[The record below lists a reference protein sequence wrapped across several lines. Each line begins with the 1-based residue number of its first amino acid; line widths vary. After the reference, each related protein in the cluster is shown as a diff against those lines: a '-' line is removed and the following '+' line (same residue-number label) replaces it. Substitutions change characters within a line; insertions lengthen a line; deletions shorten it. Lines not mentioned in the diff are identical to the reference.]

1 MRKWRLATACRFRA
15 HTIEE
20 IRLVDAAGQRS
31 NQVAIIALLA
41 PREASVP
48 EDPDALP
55 VGTVCV
61 ATTHL
66 KAGTAFEAVRP
77 RSCSCV
83 VSMATCQSC

>member
-55 VGTVCV
+55 VGTV
-61 ATTHL
+61 
-66 KAGTAFEAVRP
+66 
-77 RSCSCV
+77 
-83 VSMATCQSC
+83 